1 MDCLV
6 CRETML
12 VVERGENDEPIS
24 HFCMRCGK
32 EVRSI

>member
-1 MDCLV
+1 MNCLV
-6 CRETML
+6 CREPML
-12 VVERGENDEPIS
+12 VVECGEDGEPVS